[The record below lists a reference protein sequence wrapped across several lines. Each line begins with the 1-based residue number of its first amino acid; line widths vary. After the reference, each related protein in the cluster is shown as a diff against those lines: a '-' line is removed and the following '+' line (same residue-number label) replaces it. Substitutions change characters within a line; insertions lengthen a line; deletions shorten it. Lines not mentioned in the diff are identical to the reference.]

1 MNPGQTIHEL
11 VNKVMQSPVVDS
23 TLAKLPEQVRD
34 LVNRWRTPAP
44 TGEAAAGSTQD
55 KADTMSTF
63 IGTVRELAVKM
74 RALVDGD
81 VEEGGE
87 VKAVNV
93 LRGNVKGGHVTLV
106 NVLRGDVHGGEVT
119 KTNVIVGDVHGG
131 TVRSVN
137 VLLGD
142 VHGGEVHTA
151 LLIGKIY
158 GGQVKAML
166 HLGGRAEVH

>member
-1 MNPGQTIHEL
+1 MNAGQTIHEF
-11 VNKVMQSPVVDS
+11 VNKVMQNPVVDS

-34 LVNRWRTPAP
+34 LVNRWRAPAP
-44 TGEAAAGSTQD
+44 AGEAATGGAQEKT
-55 KADTMSTF
+55 DTVSTF
-63 IGTVRELAVKM
+63 VGTVRDLAVKM

-81 VEEGGE
+81 VEEGGQ

-93 LRGNVKGGHVTLV
+93 LRGNVKGGLVTMV

-119 KTNVIVGDVHGG
+119 KTNVIVGDIHGGKVHG
-131 TVRSVN
+131 VN

-142 VHGGEVHTA
+142 VHGGEIQTA

-158 GGQVKAML
+158 GGQVKATL
-166 HLGGRAEVH
+166 HLGG